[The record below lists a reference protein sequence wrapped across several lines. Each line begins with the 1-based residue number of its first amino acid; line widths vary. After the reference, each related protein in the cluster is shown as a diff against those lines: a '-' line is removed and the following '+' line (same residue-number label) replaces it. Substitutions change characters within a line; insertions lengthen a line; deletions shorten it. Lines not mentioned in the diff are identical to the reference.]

1 MKQKEFDIFTQSA
14 LNRNKIWYIAIYTLI
29 NIIILDRNV
38 INLLNLH
45 WSTLWVQWDSKYEWK
60 VYKIEN
66 KSYNDK
72 SQNKAI

>member
-14 LNRNKIWYIAIYTLI
+14 LNGNKIWYRAIYTLI

-45 WSTLWVQWDSKYEWK
+45 SEVLSGYSEIVNMNEKFIK
-60 VYKIEN
+60 
-66 KSYNDK
+66 
-72 SQNKAI
+72 